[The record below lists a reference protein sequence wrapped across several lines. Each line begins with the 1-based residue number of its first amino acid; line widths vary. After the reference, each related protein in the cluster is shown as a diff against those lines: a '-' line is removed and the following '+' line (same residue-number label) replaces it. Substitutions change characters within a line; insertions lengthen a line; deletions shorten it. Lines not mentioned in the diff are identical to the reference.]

1 MVAIAFS
8 SLAALVKG
16 MMTTVMGEL
25 GTDGLMEGEKG
36 GKDDSRKKDIQRI
49 LENGKVRSESGRITQ
64 GNDTGTGA
72 GTGTEQQQCECEE

>member
-49 LENGKVRSESGRITQ
+49 LENGKVRSESGKTTQ
-64 GNDTGTGA
+64 GFDTGT